1 MKQFI
6 LCLAVLTAAGIACAA
21 KPTLPEGFVLNAIDG
36 IARQDKVDKDQ
47 WTFSTDAELKYMKT
61 IFPSGIP
68 LKVLASG
75 GLDQIRTFAR
85 ENTEVRIKI
94 WGILTLYRKE
104 NFLFPIQVM
113 PLVEPEK
120 AAPTPTPE
128 PVETVPATDPNSTDS
143 EVIPSNIMKLLQSQS
158 KIDLAQISEMTAATR
173 ADSSMISKAGY
184 ITLGETRQ
192 FQPDGFGRKVET
204 ADFVLL
210 PCLTLEKT
218 EDALARAMGRYR
230 YTISGIL
237 SQSQGRQYLLLYRA
251 QRTYSNGNFTP

>member
-1 MKQFI
+1 MDMKRLF
-6 LCLAVLTAAGIACAA
+6 LCLAVWTGAGIAQAA

-36 IARQDKVDKDQ
+36 IARQDKGDKNL

-61 IFPSGIP
+61 VFPSGIP
-68 LKVLASG
+68 LKILASG
-75 GLDQIRTFAR
+75 GLDQIRAFAKD
-85 ENTEVRIKI
+85 NTEVRIKI

-120 AAPTPTPE
+120 AAPV
-128 PVETVPATDPNSTDS
+128 PVEASPAADPNSTDS
-143 EVIPSNIMKLLQSQS
+143 EVIPSDIMKLLRSQS
-158 KIDLAQISEMTAATR
+158 KVDLAQISETTAQTT
-173 ADSSMISKAGY
+173 ADSSLISKAGY
-184 ITLGETRQ
+184 ITLGQTRQ
-192 FQPDGFGRKVET
+192 FRPDGFGRKVET

-237 SQSQGRQYLLLYRA
+237 SRSQGQQYLLLYRA
-251 QRTYSNGNFTP
+251 QRTYSYGNFTP

>member
-1 MKQFI
+1 MRIKQFI

-68 LKVLASG
+68 LKILASG
-75 GLDQIRTFAR
+75 GLDQIRAFAK
-85 ENTEVRIKI
+85 ENTEMRIKI

-104 NFLFPIQVM
+104 NYLFPIQVM

-120 AAPTPTPE
+120 AAPAPT
-128 PVETVPATDPNSTDS
+128 PVETAPATDPNSTDS
-143 EVIPSNIMKLLQSQS
+143 EVIPSDIMKLLRSQS
-158 KIDLAQISEMTAATR
+158 KVDLAQISETTAATR
-173 ADSSMISKAGY
+173 ADSSLIRKAGY
-184 ITLGETRQ
+184 MTLGQTKQ
-192 FQPDGFGRKVET
+192 FSPDGFGRKVET

-218 EDALARAMGRYR
+218 EDTLARAMGRYR

>member
-1 MKQFI
+1 MRMKRFI
-6 LCLAVLTAAGIACAA
+6 LCLAVFTLTGIIHAA

-36 IARQDKVDKDQ
+36 IARQDKVNKDQ
-47 WTFSTDAELKYMKT
+47 WTFSTNAALKYLKT
-61 IFPSGIP
+61 TFPAEVP
-68 LKVLASG
+68 LTILASG
-75 GLDQIRTFAR
+75 GLDQIRAFAKDS
-85 ENTEVRIKI
+85 TEVRVKV

-120 AAPTPTPE
+120 AAPA
-128 PVETVPATDPNSTDS
+128 PVETAPATDPNSTDS
-143 EVIPSNIMKLLQSQS
+143 DVIPSDIMKLLRSQS
-158 KIDLAQISEMTAATR
+158 KVDLAQISETAAITS
-173 ADSSMISKAGY
+173 ADSSLVSKTGY
-184 ITLGETRQ
+184 VCLDDIKQ
-192 FQPDGFGRKVET
+192 FRPDGFGRKVET

-218 EDALARAMGRYR
+218 EDTLARAMGRYR

-237 SQSQGRQYLLLYRA
+237 SRSQGRQYLLLYRA

>member
-1 MKQFI
+1 MLMKRFI
-6 LCLAVLTAAGIACAA
+6 ICLTVFTLTGIIHAA

-36 IARQDKVDKDQ
+36 IARQDKVNKDQ
-47 WTFSTDAELKYMKT
+47 WTFSTDAELKYLKT
-61 IFPSGIP
+61 IFPSGVP

-75 GLDQIRTFAR
+75 GLDQIRSFAK

-104 NFLFPIQVM
+104 NYLFPIQVM

-120 AAPTPTPE
+120 AVPVPTPM
-128 PVETVPATDPNSTDS
+128 ETAPATDPNSTES
-143 EVIPSNIMKLLQSQS
+143 EVIPSDIMKLLQSQS
-158 KIDLAQISEMTAATR
+158 KVDLAQISETTAVTS
-173 ADSSMISKAGY
+173 ADSSLISKAGY
-184 ITLGETRQ
+184 ITLGDTRQ

-204 ADFVLL
+204 DDFVLL

-218 EDALARAMGRYR
+218 EDTLARAMGRYR

-237 SQSQGRQYLLLYRA
+237 SRSQGQQYLLMYRA